1 MTTTEAPATTTT
13 TTTTTT
19 NKLLAAGAVA
29 APLYLAVFLGQALT
43 RENFDLTRHP
53 ASLLSNG
60 GPGWIQTLNFVVAGA
75 LCIAAAVGLRRTVT
89 GRGSTWGPRLVA
101 QYGVGLLLAAVF
113 RADPAAGFPAGTPE
127 DYAEISWHGMG
138 HFLAGFVGFS
148 GLIAACLVF
157 AAHFR
162 STGRKGWARY
172 STVTGVLFTASF
184 LGLMAGAGSRP
195 TIVAFGI
202 AVTLGWTW
210 IAAICL
216 KSRN

>member
-1 MTTTEAPATTTT
+1 MTTSTVPTTTT
-13 TTTTTT
+13 TRAIATR
-19 NKLLAAGAVA
+19 KLLACGLVAGLLYMAV
-29 APLYLAVFLGQALT
+29 YLAQAFT

-53 ASLLSNG
+53 ASLLANG
-60 GPGWIQTLNFVVAGA
+60 GPGWIQTLNFIVSGL
-75 LCIAAAVGLRRTVT
+75 LCIAAGVGLRRTVT

-101 QYGVGLLLAAVF
+101 QYGVGLLLAAIF

-138 HFLAGFVGFS
+138 HFVAGFVGFG

-162 STGRKGWARY
+162 STGRKAWARY
-172 STVTGVLFTASF
+172 STVTGVLFGASF

-195 TIVAFGI
+195 TITAFVI
-202 AVTLGWTW
+202 AVTLGWIW
-210 IAAICL
+210 ISLLCL
-216 KSRN
+216 KFRC

>member
-1 MTTTEAPATTTT
+1 MTTTTVPTRSTTTT
-13 TTTTTT
+13 TAD
-19 NKLLAAGAVA
+19 KLLTCGLVAG
-29 APLYLAVFLGQALT
+29 PLYMAVYLAQAFT

-60 GPGWIQTLNFVVAGA
+60 GPGWIQTLNFVVAGL
-75 LCIAAAVGLRRTVT
+75 LCVAAGVGLRRTVS

-138 HFLAGFVGFS
+138 HFVAGFVGFG

-162 STGRKGWARY
+162 STGQKAWARY
-172 STVTGVLFTASF
+172 STVTGVLFGGSF

-195 TIVAFGI
+195 TIVAFVI

-210 IAAICL
+210 LALLCL
-216 KSRN
+216 KFRR